1 MKTKTQRL
9 AEAHTLYT
17 AAKAGTRP
25 KRRAK
30 DGSMPTHPVVP
41 CPDLPEREV
50 LKQCLAWLRARRV
63 FCDRHDCGS
72 GPGHAR
78 YGIKGAGDIIGVFS
92 DGQHFEV
99 ECKKGKGGRL
109 SENQQDRMV
118 NVEATNALY
127 YVVHGI
133 PEMEYYFGGWYEH
146 QTIQSDSR
154 SNDHVHRG
162 GPC

>member
-1 MKTKTQRL
+1 MMGLLGQTLISKTQKL

-17 AAKAGTRP
+17 AAKTGQRP
-25 KRRAK
+25 KRGTK
-30 DGSMPTHPVVP
+30 DGSIPTRAAVP

-63 FCDRHDCGS
+63 FCDRHGCGS

-109 SENQQDRMV
+109 SQYQFNRMMDIRKTGGV
-118 NVEATNALY
+118 Y
-127 YVVHGI
+127 IVVHGTD
-133 PEMEYYFGGWYEH
+133 ELAYYFDGL
-146 QTIQSDSR
+146 I
-154 SNDHVHRG
+154 
-162 GPC
+162 